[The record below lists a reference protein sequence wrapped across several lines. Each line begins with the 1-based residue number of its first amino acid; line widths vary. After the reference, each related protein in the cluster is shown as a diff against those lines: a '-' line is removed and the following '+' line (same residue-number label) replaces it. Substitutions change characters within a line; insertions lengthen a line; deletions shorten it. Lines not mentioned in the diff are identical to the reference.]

1 MSGEG
6 QAAGD
11 LLTGAIVA
19 ATVESA
25 SDIATA
31 KESAAHT
38 ACRNCGASVTGAYCS
53 ACGQRAH
60 LHRSLLPLAHDLL
73 HGVLHLEGKIWH
85 TLPELV
91 LHPGRLTRRYIDGE
105 RAKFVSPMALY
116 LFTVFLMF
124 AAFSFT
130 TGSFFEKAGE
140 SASQAA
146 RNWRDAIA
154 RSMQEKNDQLA
165 ALQAQLPTPNA
176 SSEQRANVT
185 QQVDAARKAI
195 AELQAELDEV
205 SALMSA
211 RAPTAAARQPVTKD
225 EGPKVNVS
233 PNFNFSF
240 KSDNPRTDERFKEIV
255 RQVIGNPQL
264 TLYKIKSASYKY
276 SWALIPLS
284 VPFVW
289 LLFFWRRKFHLYD
302 HAIFVIYSISFMM
315 LFLAVVSL
323 AAAFGVST
331 GIWATAVFVVPPIHI
346 YRQLRHTY
354 GLGRLG
360 AWARLLLLLV
370 AISAVLS
377 IFISLLFIVGL
388 LG

>member
-19 ATVESA
+19 ATIEGAGNVA
-25 SDIATA
+25 PA
-31 KESAAHT
+31 KESAEHAV
-38 ACRNCGASVTGAYCS
+38 CPNCGVAVTGAYCS
-53 ACGQRAH
+53 ACGQRLH
-60 LHRSLLPLAHDLL
+60 LHRSLLSLAHDLL
-73 HGVLHLEGKIWH
+73 HGLLHLEGKIWH

-91 LHPGRLTRRYIDGE
+91 LHPGRLTRRYINGE

-130 TGSFFEKAGE
+130 TGSFFEKAGDG
-140 SASQAA
+140 ASRAA
-146 RNWRDAIA
+146 RNLREAIV
-154 RSMQEKNDQLA
+154 RPMQEKNEQLA
-165 ALQAQLPTPNA
+165 ALEAQLTVA
-176 SSEQRANVT
+176 GVSSEQRASVM
-185 QQVDAARKAI
+185 QQIDAAKKSI
-195 AELQAELDEV
+195 AEMRAELREV
-205 SALMSA
+205 NALLSAGTLSGE
-211 RAPTAAARQPVTKD
+211 RQESVTKD
-225 EGPKVNVS
+225 AGPNI
-233 PNFNFSF
+233 NN
-240 KSDNPRTDERFKEIV
+240 SDNSQKAERLKEIV
-255 RQVIGNPQL
+255 LRLISNPEL
-264 TLYKIKSASYKY
+264 TLYKIKAASYKY

-315 LFLAVVSL
+315 LFLTVVSL
-323 AAAFGVST
+323 AAAFGVSA
-331 GIWATAVFVVPPIHI
+331 GIWGTALFIVPPIHI
-346 YRQLRHTY
+346 YRQLRHAY

-360 AWARLLLLLV
+360 TWVRLMLLLM

-377 IFISLLFIVGL
+377 IFVSLLLIIGL